1 MKTFDRMNFFAP
13 GEIGATRRV
22 TPEGFLVCEGVAIA
36 RTGIQLYKAE
46 EIPLD
51 ADAAGEIRIERIPG
65 EVFREETIASFE
77 GKPVTVE
84 HPPDF
89 VTPENWE
96 KFAVGTVQ
104 NVRRGSGINDDLLM
118 ADLVITKADA
128 IAYVNRALPEL
139 SAGYESEYEQ
149 SQAGRGLQRNIIG
162 NHVALVERG
171 RAGPRVSIK
180 DHQPGASSMKGKF
193 FDRLVRL
200 FTAIKAND
208 EAAMGEI
215 AKEIQDAEADPA
227 TGFETRLKQAED
239 WIKDRMAKDAAAEE
253 EEKKRKEA
261 EDAVLT
267 AENDGKVTDLGK
279 TYTGDELKEIFSRA
293 EILAPGIAIPTG
305 DALKAKDVAPALML
319 KALQTAE
326 ATESGK
332 AAIKPF
338 LLGKDL
344 KALTGDT
351 LLGVFNGAAELTRL
365 TNNRAAQ
372 RTAPTRD
379 FSKPG
384 DIASINKANA
394 DFWAGR

>member
-1 MKTFDRMNFFAP
+1 
-13 GEIGATRRV
+13 
-22 TPEGFLVCEGVAIA
+22 
-36 RTGIQLYKAE
+36 
-46 EIPLD
+46 
-51 ADAAGEIRIERIPG
+51 
-65 EVFREETIASFE
+65 
-77 GKPVTVE
+77 
-84 HPPDF
+84 
-89 VTPENWE
+89 
-96 KFAVGTVQ
+96 
-104 NVRRGSGINDDLLM
+104 
-118 ADLVITKADA
+118 
-128 IAYVNRALPEL
+128 
-139 SAGYESEYEQ
+139 
-149 SQAGRGLQRNIIG
+149 
-162 NHVALVERG
+162 
-171 RAGPRVSIK
+171 
-180 DHQPGASSMKGKF
+180 MKGKF